1 MFIALH
7 AASQQL
13 IAANLYRQ
21 SELRGACKGVGMASG
36 ITHAWVWL
44 NGVMEVD

>member
-1 MFIALH
+1 LIDLIDLC

-21 SELRGACKGVGMASG
+21 SELRGACKGDGMA
-36 ITHAWVWL
+36 
-44 NGVMEVD
+44 